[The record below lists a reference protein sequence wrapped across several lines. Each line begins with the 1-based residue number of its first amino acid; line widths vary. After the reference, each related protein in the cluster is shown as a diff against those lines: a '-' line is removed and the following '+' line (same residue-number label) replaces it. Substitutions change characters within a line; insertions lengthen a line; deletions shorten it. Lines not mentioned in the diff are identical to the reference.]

1 MIDFI
6 QNNVKLSI
14 INGNNSLNFESINEN
29 TLHIYLNQKNA
40 VDLIELNESIN
51 KTDKFIVSKEND
63 KIIIIYTNYHFVVDE
78 SLNVKGYDDNNNLI
92 LDLSFDI
99 DSTNNTVLNVDETIK
114 VFGLGDKMNYLNNVS
129 KLQKIKQHKELF
141 QKILDKISLRS
152 YSHSFRSV
160 ISFTRLSKTLN
171 TKSEYT

>member
-29 TLHIYLNQKNA
+29 TLHIYLNQKNN

-92 LDLSFDI
+92 LD
-99 DSTNNTVLNVDETIK
+99 
-114 VFGLGDKMNYLNNVS
+114 
-129 KLQKIKQHKELF
+129 
-141 QKILDKISLRS
+141 
-152 YSHSFRSV
+152 
-160 ISFTRLSKTLN
+160 
-171 TKSEYT
+171 

>member
-29 TLHIYLNQKNA
+29 TLHIYLNQKNN

-114 VFGLGDKMNYLNNVS
+114 VFGLGDKMNYLNKAGYAYESWATDDS
-129 KLQKIKQHKELF
+129 KHHNESFK
-141 QKILDKISLRS
+141 SL
-152 YSHSFRSV
+152 YKA
-160 ISFTRLSKTLN
+160 IN
-171 TKSEYT
+171 